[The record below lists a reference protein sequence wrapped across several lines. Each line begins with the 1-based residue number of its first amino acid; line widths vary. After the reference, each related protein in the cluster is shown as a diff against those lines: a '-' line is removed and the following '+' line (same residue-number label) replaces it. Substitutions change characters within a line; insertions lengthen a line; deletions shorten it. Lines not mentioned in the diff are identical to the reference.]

1 MMGKGQILAGP
12 SAFLLLLFLLPGD
25 NVELI
30 TDPEYLVLV
39 PFVMQAETT
48 ENICVHL
55 RNVNGSATVHIG
67 LEERPETKISH
78 VVSEANM
85 FQCIPFRVPKWSNYP
100 GTSEASLAVTVQA
113 GMLALDNREK
123 VLIRTSDSL
132 VFVQTDKPLYK
143 PGQKVQ
149 FRIISVDEG
158 FRPMN
163 ETFPLVYIQD
173 PKRYRLQQWT
183 NVEQKMGLV
192 QLSFPLSSEPPQGT
206 YKVVVEKA
214 SGNKVERSFEVKEY
228 VLPKYEVLVKAP
240 KEITFQAEELEVNVC
255 GLYTYGKPVAGQVKI
270 RVCQKYNAEFTRL
283 YRERC
288 HGAASQGICGEF
300 SGEANGQGCLS
311 QVVKMKGFH
320 LNPDR
325 FEMSLKVEGT
335 IAEEGTGVELTGEAS
350 IRIIRT
356 FSTITFE
363 KVDSHYKSG
372 IPFTGQVKLMDA
384 AKVPIANETIQISEY
399 QTGTT
404 TDYITD
410 DQGRAQFSI
419 DTDNFTGSQ
428 LQIEATCKPN
438 SACERHFINSYH
450 RSAFHSAW
458 HFYSPSQ
465 SYVHI
470 ERVPGPLSCGQTQTL
485 RVHYILNSTVVK
497 EPEVV
502 FYYLVSLDR
511 VAFLWWVELTGEA
524 SIRIIRTF
532 STITFEKVDSHYKSG
547 IPFTGQVKLMD
558 AAKVPIANETI
569 QISEYQTGTTTDY
582 ITDDQGRAQFSI
594 DTDNFTGSQLQIEA
608 TCKPNSACER
618 HFINSYHRSA
628 FHSAWHFY
636 SPSQSYVHIERVPG
650 PLSCGQTQTLR
661 VHYILNSTVVKE
673 PEVVF
678 YYLVMSKGNT
688 VRSGTHILPV
698 EHREGTAKGVFS
710 LDLSVNMDFAPL
722 ARLLLYTVLPSE
734 EVVAHSADFTV
745 ENCFANKVN
754 LRFSDAE
761 GLPASKTH
769 VHLAASKGSLCAV
782 HAVDKSVFLLK
793 PEAQISPKTV
803 YDLLPVKNLRD
814 YVYRQDDLAETR
826 VGPCMDGKNMVVG
839 DISDRPFNWNEA
851 DVYDILKD
859 FGVTIISR
867 TLRRKPFLCRGPLI
881 DTIDIRRMSGAP
893 DTFAPQAERTAER
906 TGRQQETVRSY
917 FPETWLWNTYVVND
931 ESQGE
936 IDIPV
941 TIPDTITEWKAGAFC
956 LSPDVGFGLAQ
967 TASLTA
973 FQPFFLD
980 LTLPYSVVR
989 GEAFTLKATVFTY
1002 MQRCIRVSISLAPSA
1017 EFVATPLEK
1026 EEESYCLC
1034 ADERKTVS
1042 WTVTPKSLGE
1052 INFTASAEAVN
1063 SEQLCGNE
1071 IVEMPS
1077 EGQKKTMIKSL
1088 LVEQEGVERDVVF
1101 SNLLCAAEKSK
1112 SSGPLSLKL
1121 PDNVVEGSARAS
1133 FCVLGDLL
1141 GIAIQNLHK
1150 LLRMPYGTGEQNL
1163 ALFVPNIYI
1172 LEYLNKTEQLTEEVK
1187 TKAIGYLVAGYQRQ
1201 LKFKGTDGSYSTFG
1215 QYNPGPGNT
1224 WLTAFTLK
1232 SFSRARPYIF
1242 VDEKHIQDAQAALA
1256 YSQKENGCFHGVGTL
1271 GNNRMKG
1278 GVDDET
1284 TLTAYITA
1292 AFLESGLPLNHP
1304 TVHNALF
1311 CLEKAA
1317 QVKEIHVYT
1326 LALLAYSFALAEKEE
1341 LRQKMLLLLH
1351 QEAVQE
1357 EDGSLHWKRPGMED
1371 VNPYHPYFHRRAP
1384 SAEVEMAAYVLLSYL
1399 TNQPAP
1405 SQEVLG
1411 TATRIVKWL
1420 SRQQNPTGG
1429 FSSTQDTVVA
1439 LQALTLYGSVT
1450 YSKSSTGTEVTLSS
1464 TEGTLRQFQVDSTN
1478 RLLLQC
1484 QALPRVPGDY
1494 DSMATGEGCVH
1505 VQTTLKYNV
1514 QPHQEEA
1521 LFMLEVNTVPET
1533 CTGPKANRTF
1543 DVAINVSYTGSRP
1556 ASNMAIVDVK
1566 MLSGFVPVKSSV
1578 KQLESHNLVRRTEV
1592 STSHVLLYLEKVTNM
1607 TQSYTFTVEQ
1617 DVPVQNLK
1625 PAVIRVY
1632 DYYET
1637 DEGADAKYIAPC
1649 NTGRCLKIAGHRSPG
1664 LLCWHL

>member
-1 MMGKGQILAGP
+1 MMGKGQILGGP

-25 NVELI
+25 NLEFI
-30 TDPEYLVLV
+30 PPPEHLVLV

-48 ENICVHL
+48 ENICFHL
-55 RNVNGSATVHIG
+55 WNVNGSVTLHIG
-67 LEERPETKISH
+67 LPERPETRISH

-85 FQCIPFRVPKWSNYP
+85 FQCIPFRVPRWSNYP
-100 GTSEASLAVTVQA
+100 GTSEASFFVTVQA
-113 GMLALDNREK
+113 GMFGLYTRQK
-123 VLIRTSDSL
+123 VLIRTSESL
-132 VFVQTDKPLYK
+132 VFVQTDKPIYK

-158 FRPMN
+158 FRLLN

-183 NVEQKMGLV
+183 NVEQEMGLV

-228 VLPKYEVLVKAP
+228 VPPKYEVLVKAP

-255 GLYTYGKPVAGQVKI
+255 GLYTYGKPVAGQVKMRI
-270 RVCQKYNAEFTRL
+270 CRKYNAQREVN
-283 YRERC
+283 RERC
-288 HGAASQGICGEF
+288 HGEASQGICGEF
-300 SGEANGQGCLS
+300 SGEANGQGCFS

-320 LNPDR
+320 LERDG
-325 FEMSLKVEGT
+325 FEMSLKVEGK

-350 IRIIRT
+350 IRIIKILG
-356 FSTITFE
+356 TITFE

-372 IPFTGQVKLMDA
+372 IPITGQVKVMGA
-384 AKVPIANETIQISEY
+384 AKVPIANETIQI
-399 QTGTT
+399 TVHPIGTT
-404 TDYITD
+404 TNYITD

-419 DTDNFTGSQ
+419 DTDKFTGPE
-428 LQIEATCKPN
+428 LQIEVTCKPN
-438 SACERHFINSYH
+438 FACERDWINSYQYGT
-450 RSAFHSAW
+450 FHSVGR
-458 HFYSPSQ
+458 FYSPSK

-470 ERVPGPLSCGQTQTL
+470 ERVLGPLSCGQTQTL
-485 RVHYILNSTVVK
+485 RVHYILNS
-497 EPEVV
+497 
-502 FYYLVSLDR
+502 
-511 VAFLWWVELTGEA
+511 A
-524 SIRIIRTF
+524 
-532 STITFEKVDSHYKSG
+532 
-547 IPFTGQVKLMD
+547 
-558 AAKVPIANETI
+558 
-569 QISEYQTGTTTDY
+569 
-582 ITDDQGRAQFSI
+582 
-594 DTDNFTGSQLQIEA
+594 
-608 TCKPNSACER
+608 
-618 HFINSYHRSA
+618 
-628 FHSAWHFY
+628 
-636 SPSQSYVHIERVPG
+636 
-650 PLSCGQTQTLR
+650 
-661 VHYILNSTVVKE
+661 VVKE

-678 YYLVMSKGNT
+678 YYLVMSKGNI

-710 LDLSVNMDFAPL
+710 LDLAVNMDIAPL
-722 ARLLLYTVLPSE
+722 ARLLLYTVLPSD
-734 EVVAHSADFTV
+734 EVVAHSADVTV

-769 VHLAASKGSLCAV
+769 VHLSASKGSLCAV

-803 YDLLPVKNLRD
+803 YDMLPVKNVRG
-814 YVYRQDDLAETR
+814 YVYGQHNLEKPI
-826 VGPCMDGKNMVVG
+826 VGPCAVG
-839 DISDRPFNWNEA
+839 EKPFHWNEA
-851 DVYDILKD
+851 QVYDILKD
-859 FGVTIISR
+859 FGLKVFSSKE
-867 TLRRKPFLCRGPLI
+867 LRKPTFCREHRILPASSSV
-881 DTIDIRRMSGAP
+881 DMPRAP
-893 DTFAPQAERTAER
+893 DTFAPQAERT
-906 TGRQQETVRSY
+906 GRQQETVRNY
-917 FPETWLWNTYVVND
+917 FPETWLWNTYVVNG

-1034 ADERKTVS
+1034 ADEKKTVS

-1052 INFTASAEAVN
+1052 INFTASAEALN
-1063 SEQLCGNE
+1063 SEQLCGNQ

-1077 EGQKKTMIKSL
+1077 KGQKDTMIKSL
-1088 LVEQEGVERDVVF
+1088 LVEPEGVERDVVF

-1133 FCVLGDLL
+1133 SCVLGDVL
-1141 GIAIQNLHK
+1141 GTAIENLHQ
-1150 LLRMPYGTGEQNL
+1150 LVQIPYGTGEQNL
-1163 ALFVPNIYI
+1163 AVFVPNIYI

-1187 TKAIGYLVAGYQRQ
+1187 TKAIRYLVHGYLRH
-1201 LKFKGTDGSYSTFG
+1201 LNFKHTDGSYSTFG

-1242 VDEKHIQDAQAALA
+1242 VDEKHIQDALAALA
-1256 YSQKENGCFHGVGTL
+1256 NSQKENGCFHGVGTL
-1271 GNNRMKG
+1271 GNNALKG

-1292 AFLESGLPLNHP
+1292 ALLESGLPLNHP
-1304 TVHNALF
+1304 TVRNALF

-1317 QVKEIHVYT
+1317 QAKEIHIYT

-1341 LRQKMLLLLH
+1341 QRQKMLQLLH

-1371 VNPYHPYFHRRAP
+1371 VNPNHPYFHRRAP
-1384 SAEVEMAAYVLLSYL
+1384 SAEVEMTAYVLLSYL

-1429 FSSTQDTVVA
+1429 FSSTHDTVVA

-1514 QPHQEEA
+1514 HPHQEEA
-1521 LFMLEVNTVPET
+1521 PFMLEVRTIPET
-1533 CTGPKANRTF
+1533 CTGPKAHRTF

-1637 DEGADAKYIAPC
+1637 DEGADAEYIAPC
-1649 NTGRCLKIAGHRSPG
+1649 STEECLKDATHRSPDG
-1664 LLCWHL
+1664 LCAHLLSTR

>member
-25 NVELI
+25 NVECII
-30 TDPEYLVLV
+30 TPEHLVLV
-39 PFVMQAETT
+39 PSVMQAETT
-48 ENICVHL
+48 ENICVHVM
-55 RNVNGSATVHIG
+55 NMKGSATVHIG
-67 LEERPETKISH
+67 LEERPETSIMH

-85 FQCIPFRVPKWSNYP
+85 FQCIPFRVPRWSNSP
-100 GTSEASLAVTVQA
+100 GTSVATLSVAVQA

-123 VLIRTSDSL
+123 VLIRTSESL
-132 VFVQTDKPLYK
+132 VFVQTDKPIYK

-158 FRPMN
+158 FRPLN
-163 ETFPLVYIQD
+163 KTFPLVYIQD

-183 NVEQKMGLV
+183 NVEQEMGLV

-214 SGNKVERSFEVKEY
+214 SGNKAERSFEVKEY

-255 GLYTYGKPVAGQVKI
+255 GLYTYGKPVTGQVKMRI
-270 RVCQKYNAEFTRL
+270 CRKYNVHYSSTRGAQFSYLYGEKCHAE
-283 YRERC
+283 
-288 HGAASQGICGEF
+288 ASQGICGEF

-311 QVVKMKGFH
+311 HVVKMKGFH
-320 LNPDR
+320 LKQDG
-325 FEMSLKVEGT
+325 FEMSLKVEGK

-350 IRIIRT
+350 IRIIT
-356 FSTITFE
+356 TLSTITFE

-384 AKVPIANETIQISEY
+384 AKVPIANETIQIRVHL
-399 QTGTT
+399 TGTT
-404 TDYITD
+404 TNYTTD

-419 DTDNFTGSQ
+419 DTDNFTGPELKIQ
-428 LQIEATCKPN
+428 ATYKPN
-438 SACERHFINSYH
+438 SACERGWINSH
-450 RSAFHSAW
+450 HQGAFHSAW
-458 HFYSPSQ
+458 RFYSPSQ

-470 ERVPGPLSCGQTQTL
+470 ERVL
-485 RVHYILNSTVVK
+485 
-497 EPEVV
+497 
-502 FYYLVSLDR
+502 
-511 VAFLWWVELTGEA
+511 
-524 SIRIIRTF
+524 
-532 STITFEKVDSHYKSG
+532 
-547 IPFTGQVKLMD
+547 
-558 AAKVPIANETI
+558 
-569 QISEYQTGTTTDY
+569 
-582 ITDDQGRAQFSI
+582 
-594 DTDNFTGSQLQIEA
+594 
-608 TCKPNSACER
+608 
-618 HFINSYHRSA
+618 
-628 FHSAWHFY
+628 
-636 SPSQSYVHIERVPG
+636 G

-678 YYLVMSKGNT
+678 YYLVMSKGNI

-710 LDLSVNMDFAPL
+710 LDLAVNMDIAPL
-722 ARLLLYTVLPSE
+722 ARLLLYTVLPSK
-734 EVVAHSADFTV
+734 EVVAHSADVTV

-803 YDLLPVKNLRD
+803 YDLLPVKNLRG
-814 YVYRQDDLAETR
+814 YVYGQHNLEKPRD
-826 VGPCMDGKNMVVG
+826 GPCAVGKNIVVG
-839 DISDRPFNWNEA
+839 DISYRPDPFHWNEA
-851 DVYDILKD
+851 DVYDIFKD
-859 FGVTIISR
+859 FGLKVFSFNQ
-867 TLRRKPFLCRGPLI
+867 LRKPNLCREPIIETASMSDGM
-881 DTIDIRRMSGAP
+881 RRLSGAP
-893 DTFAPQAERTAER
+893 DTFAPQAER

-917 FPETWLWNTYVVND
+917 FPETWLWNTYVVNG

-1052 INFTASAEAVN
+1052 INITASAEALN
-1063 SEQLCGNE
+1063 SEQLCGNQ

-1077 EGQKKTMIKSL
+1077 KGQKDTMIKSL
-1088 LVEQEGVERDVVF
+1088 LVEPEGVERDVVF

-1141 GIAIQNLHK
+1141 GIAIENLHQ
-1150 LLRMPYGTGEQNL
+1150 LLRMPYGCGEQNL

-1187 TKAIGYLVAGYQRQ
+1187 SKAIGYLVAGYQRQ
-1201 LKFKGTDGSYSTFG
+1201 LNYKHSDGSYSSFG
-1215 QYNPGPGNT
+1215 QYNRSPGNT

-1256 YSQKENGCFHGVGTL
+1256 YSQKENGCFHSIGVLFHTAL
-1271 GNNRMKG
+1271 KG

-1292 AFLESGLPLNHP
+1292 ALLESGLPLDHP
-1304 TVHNALF
+1304 AVRNALF

-1317 QVKEIHVYT
+1317 QAKEIHVYT

-1341 LRQKMLLLLH
+1341 QRQKMLLLLH

-1357 EDGSLHWKRPGMED
+1357 EDGSLHWKRPEKKEVD
-1371 VNPYHPYFHRRAP
+1371 TYHSFFHRRAP
-1384 SAEVEMAAYVLLSYL
+1384 SAEVEMTAYVLLSYL

-1439 LQALTLYGSVT
+1439 LQALSLYGSVT

-1521 LFMLEVNTVPET
+1521 LFMLEVRTIPET
-1533 CTGPKANRTF
+1533 CTGPKALKTF

-1566 MLSGFVPVKSSV
+1566 MLSGFIPVKSSV
-1578 KQLESHNLVRRTEV
+1578 KQLESHNLVQRTEV

-1637 DEGADAKYIAPC
+1637 DEGADAEYSAPC
-1649 NTGRCLKIAGHRSPG
+1649 STEECLKDATHRSPDG
-1664 LLCWHL
+1664 LCAHLLSTR